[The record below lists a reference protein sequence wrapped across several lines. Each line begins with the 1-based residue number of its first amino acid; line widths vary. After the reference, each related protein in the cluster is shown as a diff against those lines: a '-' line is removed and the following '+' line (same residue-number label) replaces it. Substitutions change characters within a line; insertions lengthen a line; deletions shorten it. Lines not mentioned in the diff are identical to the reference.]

1 MSVLPCDETLRIE
14 AGDLRDYRALA
25 EHHYKSGTP
34 YAPTAIYAI
43 RHERVSAVAR
53 FAGGKS
59 ETVLVGVL
67 VMTRPQLCCAL
78 RDAATFGRYHGLKAG
93 EAADLLNR
101 EVRTIARVVLDP
113 RYRGLGLA
121 VRLVRHAL
129 ERATTPYVEALA
141 AMGRVNP
148 FFERAGM
155 MRYEGPPRP
164 AEARLLDALAELN
177 WPRTLLA
184 SRRLF
189 DERIQALS
197 SAPQQWIESELRRW
211 HRSATF
217 MDRGRRREAS
227 LDDILDLAR
236 VRLLARCVYY
246 LHYDPDR
253 SLR

>member
-1 MSVLPCDETLRIE
+1 MSVLPCDEMLRIE
-14 AGDLRDYRALA
+14 SGNLRDYRALA
-25 EHHYKSGTP
+25 AHHYKSGSP
-34 YAPTAIYAI
+34 YAPTAIYAM

-53 FAGGKS
+53 FAGGGN

-67 VMTRPQLCCAL
+67 VMTRPQLCGTL
-78 RDAATFGRYHGLKAG
+78 RDAATGGRYRGLKRG

-101 EVRTIARVVLDP
+101 EMRTIARVVLDP

-129 ERATTPYVEALA
+129 DGATTPYVEAFA

-155 MRYEGPPRP
+155 VRYEGPPRP
-164 AEARLLDALAELN
+164 GEARLLDAFAELN
-177 WPRTLLA
+177 WPRTLFA

-189 DERIQALS
+189 SERLDALD
-197 SAPQQWIESELRRW
+197 ATRRRWIESELRRW

-217 MDRGRRREAS
+217 MDRSGGRDAR
-227 LDDILDLAR
+227 LDDILTLAR
-236 VRLLARCVYY
+236 DRLLARCIYY
-246 LHYDPDR
+246 LHYHPDR
-253 SLR
+253 SDT